1 MNSFFSTKVVCQ
13 MVVSFYSSQIILSDP
28 VSTTVYLNDIDTN
41 HDCDPNTSLPCD
53 VEANDDLRQ
62 WKGELSAR
70 GWVTAIGKNRRLC
83 AKNRETTLF
92 AIASPPQET
101 TLSQPLYYTSSNNK
115 KYMQLLI

>member
-13 MVVSFYSSQIILSDP
+13 IVVSFYSSQIILSDP

-53 VEANDDLRQ
+53 VEANDDLRL

-70 GWVTAIGKNRRLC
+70 GWVSVRGRGESENGSI
-83 AKNRETTLF
+83 
-92 AIASPPQET
+92 
-101 TLSQPLYYTSSNNK
+101 K
-115 KYMQLLI
+115 KKDSVGGEG